1 MLTANVGGLIS
12 KDMKDRILRALQTF
26 KGFLLASD
34 KWLHL
39 SVGFV
44 IAYFAGFLSPI
55 LGFVLGVLIGAG
67 KEIYD
72 LVNKRGHAELW
83 DFFFTVVGVLSGLFC
98 LWIAR
103 LLFHVI
109 S

>member
-12 KDMKDRILRALQTF
+12 KDMKDKILRALQTF

-39 SVGFV
+39 AAGFV
-44 IAYFAGFLSPI
+44 IAYFAGFLSPV
-55 LGFVLGVLIGAG
+55 LGFILGVLVGAG

-72 LVNKRGHAELW
+72 LVTKRGHAEVW
-83 DFFFTVVGVLSGLFC
+83 DFFFTVVGVLSGLFF

>member
-12 KDMKDRILRALQTF
+12 KDMKDKILRTLQTF

-39 SVGFV
+39 AAGFV
-44 IAYFAGFLSPI
+44 IAYFAGFLSPV
-55 LGFVLGVLIGAG
+55 LGFILGVLVGVG

-72 LVNKRGHAELW
+72 LATKREHAEIW
-83 DFFFTVVGVLSGLFC
+83 DFFFTVVGVLSGLFF